1 MANIIE
7 KGKELSNR
15 ELDILKLIYFEPEE
29 IAERLSISTLT
40 VKSYLQHLRVKLAS
54 NKRHKIV
61 ITALKQ
67 GLIKIDEF
75 ITG

>member
-29 IAERLSISTLT
+29 IAERLRISSLT

-75 ITG
+75 ITE

>member
-1 MANIIE
+1 MANIVE
-7 KGKELSNR
+7 KGKELSSR
-15 ELDILKLIYFEPEE
+15 ELDVLKLIYFEPEE
-29 IAERLSISTLT
+29 IAKRLYIAPLT
-40 VKSYLQHLRVKLAS
+40 VKSYLQALRVKLAS

-75 ITG
+75 ITE